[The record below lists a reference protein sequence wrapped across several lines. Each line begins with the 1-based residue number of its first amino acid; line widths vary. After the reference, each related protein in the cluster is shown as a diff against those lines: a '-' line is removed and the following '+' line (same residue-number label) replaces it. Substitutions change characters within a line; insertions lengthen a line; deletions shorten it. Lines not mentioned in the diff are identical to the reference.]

1 MGNQILGVD
10 IAGLVADAIGDELPD
25 VTITRET
32 PGERDPDNLTGGP
45 VPGAPLTFSA
55 KGFWEDF
62 TGTPPPG
69 VTIEL
74 DDRKLV
80 LIGDTADAGCL
91 PLRRNDAVTVHE
103 DVGDLTLYVV
113 GPVRRDPAAATY
125 EYQCRDRSGP
135 DGV

>member
-1 MGNQILGVD
+1 MGNEIFGVD
-10 IAGLVADAIGDELPD
+10 LAGTLADALGDGLPD
-25 VTITRET
+25 VTITREAL
-32 PGERDPDNLTGGP
+32 GDRDPDDLTGGP
-45 VPGAPLTFSA
+45 VAGDPLTFSA

-62 TGTPPPG
+62 TGLPPPG

-80 LIGDTADAGCL
+80 IIGDTADNGCL

-113 GPVRRDPAAATY
+113 GPIRRDPAAAVF
-125 EYQCRDRSGP
+125 EYQCRDRRGP